1 MNFTQMLFGASLS
14 AVLAVGVIALFLT
27 ERRLRVLATVF
38 LTALVMPIFWNSI
51 LAWTG
56 AIGLFSHDLPLVLFP
71 ISWQD
76 IGSGIF
82 TLAGAAI
89 ALLLGASRKD
99 RAPRVASLALLTAA
113 SALVVDVF
121 FY

>member
-1 MNFTQMLFGASLS
+1 MNFAQMLFGASFS
-14 AVLAVGVIALFLT
+14 AVLAVGVIALFMK
-27 ERRLRVLATVF
+27 ERRLRVLVTVF
-38 LTALVMPIFWNSI
+38 LAALVMPIFWNSI
-51 LAWTG
+51 LTWTG
-56 AIGLFSHDLPLVLFP
+56 AIGLFSHDLPFVLFP

-76 IGSGIF
+76 TGSGIF

-89 ALLLGASRKD
+89 ALLVGASRKD